1 MIKKFFCLKSFSAVN
16 FVNFWSSKPWF
27 QTGSGSVF
35 RLKLMDPDPKHR
47 VRLPEAGLPRHLGED
62 GERVLADLAV
72 LLFAADLE
80 DLLELLL
87 LVLRGGDD
95 DGPVQQVQGHPVR

>member
-1 MIKKFFCLKSFSAVN
+1 MN
-16 FVNFWSSKPWF
+16 
-27 QTGSGSVF
+27 
-35 RLKLMDPDPKHR
+35 PDPKHR
-47 VRLPEAGLPRHLGED
+47 QGYLPEAGLPRHLGED

-72 LLFAADLE
+72 LLLAADLE

-95 DGPVQQVQGHPVR
+95 DGPVQQVQGHPVRRGVVRAPDLCDAPSHRSQVVFLRSN